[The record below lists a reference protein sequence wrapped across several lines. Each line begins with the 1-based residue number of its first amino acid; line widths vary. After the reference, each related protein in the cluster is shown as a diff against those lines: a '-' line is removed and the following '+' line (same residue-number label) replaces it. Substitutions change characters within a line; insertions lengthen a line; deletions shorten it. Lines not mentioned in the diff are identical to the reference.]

1 MQQVFPGVF
10 KADGR
15 LATKSLAPGFS
26 VYGEE
31 VKKAGG
37 QEYRLWEPKRSK
49 LGAALVKG
57 MRQMPIREGSTVLY
71 LGAASGTTAS
81 HVSDIVGAGGLVYC
95 VEFSAHV
102 ARQLVEVCEKRPNM
116 LPIIEDARFPERYG
130 IDGKA
135 DVVYE
140 DVADRDQVMILG
152 QNCRGYLK
160 PRGFAMIAVKARC
173 IDSSR
178 PPQQVYSRV
187 VGELMRDFEV
197 LEKIDLRPFEIDHLF
212 LVLRS
217 KA

>member
-1 MQQVFPGVF
+1 MQQIFPGVYRIDS
-10 KADGR
+10 K

-31 VKKAGG
+31 TRKIGG
-37 QEYRLWEPKRSK
+37 AEFRFWEPKRSK
-49 LGAALVKG
+49 LGAAIAKSL
-57 MRQMPIREGSTVLY
+57 RNLPIKPSSSVLY

-81 HVSDIVGAGGLVYC
+81 HVSDIVGDDGTVYC
-95 VEFSAHV
+95 VEFSAQV

-130 IDGKA
+130 LEDGV

-140 DVADRDQVMILG
+140 DVADRGQVMILRE
-152 QNCRGYLK
+152 NCRRFLK
-160 PRGFAMIAVKARC
+160 PQGHAMMAVKARC
-173 IDSSR
+173 IDSAA
-178 PPQQVYSRV
+178 PPKQVYAKV
-187 VGELMRDFEV
+187 VGDLIKDFDV

-217 KA
+217 KT